1 MGRVAKHLPCRWKQ
15 KAHHELE
22 HREGKQSTSAA
33 RQERGIHHPRLNGA
47 VAAAETGQKEEQDI
61 LNKSMRCLMR
71 QSVSRQR
78 EDPTLRQA

>member
-1 MGRVAKHLPCRWKQ
+1 MGRVAEHLPCRWKQ

-22 HREGKQSTSAA
+22 HREGKRVEVQPDGKRHSPSQA
-33 RQERGIHHPRLNGA
+33 ECY
-47 VAAAETGQKEEQDI
+47 VAAAETGQTEEQDI